1 MNIRTLLGEA
11 AALGKSEM
19 LSSNPTVLNF
29 LANRNNYLLAGLYYG
44 GWVAAVVIIAVL
56 ITFVFATRRMLGK
69 HAVNNRNH
77 LVYIAAWWTLALRVL
92 LGIPYSLSILAM
104 PVALPFAGK
113 IGLYMDTIALGLLI
127 WSAYEAKKIDKSFY
141 KDRLMA
147 NVAGEDEVQIEEEYD
162 DDEFVFELLEMVRLT
177 SGKYSQRCFSE
188 KFDDGKILVLEPV
201 DSDENW
207 VFIVER
213 DEETGKW
220 HDVEDAA
227 IRAELLLT
235 YSHNNKPE
243 CMEVVE

>member
-1 MNIRTLLGEA
+1 M
-11 AALGKSEM
+11 
-19 LSSNPTVLNF
+19 
-29 LANRNNYLLAGLYYG
+29 
-44 GWVAAVVIIAVL
+44 
-56 ITFVFATRRMLGK
+56 
-69 HAVNNRNH
+69 NNRNH

-92 LGIPYSLSILAM
+92 LGIPYSLGILTM

-127 WSAYEAKKIDKSFY
+127 WAAFEAKKIDESFY

-147 NVAGEDEVQIEEEYD
+147 DVAGENEVQIEEEND

-177 SGKYSQRCFSE
+177 SGDYSQRCFSE
-188 KFDDGKILVLEPV
+188 KFEEGKILVLEPV
-201 DSDENW
+201 DSDESW

-213 DEETGKW
+213 DQETGKW

-243 CMEVVE
+243 CMEVAE